1 MLNKVFHKPKKGNRT
16 ITRSH
21 TNTITLIH
29 FKLQGGEYMH
39 KKVLFF
45 SSIATTLVASAT
57 ALSGYLLSN
66 KLMYIKQKDPAF
78 ILERETKAKR
88 FDKAWF
94 DTCPKETISIESKN
108 GYTLSGIFL
117 KPLTTND
124 TIIICHGVTENK
136 FNSIKYARMF
146 HNLGFNTVVY
156 DHRRH
161 GETGGKTTSYGYYEK
176 LDLQQIVTYVR
187 EQIGPHA
194 KLGIHGE
201 SMGAA
206 TTLLYAGDVADEADF
221 YIADSAFS
229 DFRQLLYC
237 IMKNSIAIE
246 LKLAV
251 YVTDLLLRLRDGYTS
266 KRISPIAVTPNIV
279 KPVLFIHNKLD
290 TFIPAS
296 MSEDLFAAKT
306 GDKMLHLFDVGD
318 HTQAY
323 NETPDEYEKV
333 VSEFLQRYVLSTHYH
348 ESA

>member
-1 MLNKVFHKPKKGNRT
+1 
-16 ITRSH
+16 
-21 TNTITLIH
+21 
-29 FKLQGGEYMH
+29 MH
-39 KKVLFF
+39 KKFLLC

-57 ALSGYLLSN
+57 ALSGYLLSS

-88 FDKAWF
+88 FDQDWF
-94 DTCPKETISIESKN
+94 NACPKNIIAVESKN
-108 GYTLSGIFL
+108 GYMLSGIYL
-117 KPLTTND
+117 KPLTTSD

-146 HNLGFNTVVY
+146 EKMGFNTVVY

-176 LDLQQIVTYVR
+176 LDLQQIVVYVR

-229 DFRQLLYC
+229 DFQQLLFC
-237 IMKNSIAIE
+237 IMKNSISVEI
-246 LKLAV
+246 KPAV
-251 YVTDLLLRLRDGYTS
+251 YVTDILLRLRDGYTS
-266 KRISPIAVTPNIV
+266 KQISPIAATPNII
-279 KPVLFIHNKLD
+279 KPVLFLHNKFD

-296 MSEDLFAAKT
+296 MSEDLFAAKV

-333 VSEFLQRYVLSTHYH
+333 VNTFLQQYVLPTHYH

>member
-1 MLNKVFHKPKKGNRT
+1 
-16 ITRSH
+16 
-21 TNTITLIH
+21 
-29 FKLQGGEYMH
+29 MH
-39 KKVLFF
+39 KKALLF

-66 KLMYIKQKDPAF
+66 KLMYIKQKDPSF
-78 ILERETKAKR
+78 VLDRETKAKR

-94 DTCPKETISIESKN
+94 DSCPKDVIAVESSN
-108 GYTLSGIFL
+108 GYTLSGLFL

-136 FNSIKYARMF
+136 MNSIKYARMF
-146 HNLGFNTVVY
+146 NKMGFNTVVY

-176 LDLQQIVTYVR
+176 LDLQHIVAYVR
-187 EQIGPHA
+187 EQIGSHA

-229 DFRQLLYC
+229 DFRQLLYL
-237 IMKNSIAIE
+237 IMKNAIAVE
-246 LKLAV
+246 LKAAV

-266 KRISPIAVTPNIV
+266 KHVSPIAATANIAR
-279 KPVLFIHNKLD
+279 PVLFIHNKLD

-296 MSEDLFAAKT
+296 MSEDLFAAKN
-306 GDKMLHLFDVGD
+306 GDKMLHLFEVGD

-323 NETPDEYEKV
+323 NETPSDYENV
-333 VSEFLQRYVLSTHYH
+333 VSSFLQKYVFTTHYH